1 MKRKP
6 NLDYPYLSLPDR
18 DENEIYYKQKDI
30 TMTYLE
36 KYPNC
41 NGCPVEEYCGTV
53 VGSIKLCHSYKEGG
67 EDSSPVLT
75 LSKNT
80 SSVTEEDYIEEQLT
94 MWDNKTD

>member
-1 MKRKP
+1 
-6 NLDYPYLSLPDR
+6 
-18 DENEIYYKQKDI
+18 
-30 TMTYLE
+30 MTYLD

-41 NGCPVEEYCGTV
+41 IGCPVSKWCGTV
-53 VGSIKLCHSYKEGG
+53 VGCIKLCHSYKEDE

-75 LSKNT
+75 LAKNT

>member
-1 MKRKP
+1 
-6 NLDYPYLSLPDR
+6 
-18 DENEIYYKQKDI
+18 
-30 TMTYLE
+30 MTYYD
-36 KYPNC
+36 KYHCIN
-41 NGCPVEEYCGTV
+41 CPVEEYCGTV
-53 VGSIKLCHSYKEGG
+53 VGSIRLCHSCKEEE